1 MVSWYSVKN
10 KNWTFRAVCWAQ
22 GLERRLNRRPEP
34 RTKGPAGRPKSFN
47 FFYWVSW
54 IPPMVQIFLPK
65 IFVNTTIGDQI
76 INEIHFTKW
85 KNYARYKDKDHRQF
99 HRECHHEFVVVVKG
113 FSIKTVF
120 YWGLFLGRTFG
131 WLLEFEGNWRLV
143 NYHDPPIPPS
153 IHLCNKKN
161 DFKKAD

>member
-1 MVSWYSVKN
+1 MVSWYSVKK

-22 GLERRLNRRPEP
+22 GPERRLDRRPEP

-99 HRECHHEFVVVVKG
+99 HRERHHEFGVVVKR
-113 FSIKTVF
+113 IF
-120 YWGLFLGRTFG
+120 YKNSFLMRIILWWDF
-131 WLLEFEGNWRLV
+131 WLATWVGNCRLV
-143 NYHDPPIPPS
+143 TYHDTNPS
-153 IHLCNKKN
+153 IHPSMQ
-161 DFKKAD
+161 

>member
-1 MVSWYSVKN
+1 MVSWYSVKK

-22 GLERRLNRRPEP
+22 GPERRLDRRPEP
-34 RTKGPAGRPKSFN
+34 RTKGPAGRLKSCN
-47 FFYWVSW
+47 FFYSVSW

-99 HRECHHEFVVVVKG
+99 HRERHHEFGVVVKR
-113 FSIKTVF
+113 IF
-120 YWGLFLGRTFG
+120 YKNSFLMRIILG
-131 WLLEFEGNWRLV
+131 WDFWLATWVWRKLKV
-143 NYHDPPIPPS
+143 GKLSRPTNPS
-153 IHLCNKKN
+153 IHPSVQ
-161 DFKKAD
+161 